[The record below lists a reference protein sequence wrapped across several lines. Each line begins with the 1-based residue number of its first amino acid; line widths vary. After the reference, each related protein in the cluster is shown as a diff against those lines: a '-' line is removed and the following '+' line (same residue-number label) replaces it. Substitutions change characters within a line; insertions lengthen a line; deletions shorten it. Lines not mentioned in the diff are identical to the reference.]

1 MRDPRWPCRNTAN
14 PPRER
19 RLLYEA
25 FQVNIRRRDKNF
37 EKGNFIWIKFDRI
50 SAFGA
55 IADHDYLILTEWSFF
70 CRLWMVE
77 ILKVSVSIPL
87 PRDKGEV
94 YIPQFRKWMDQTQTH
109 RGREEPERC
118 ER

>member
-70 CRLWMVE
+70 CRLWMVK

-87 PRDKGEV
+87 PPDKGEV
-94 YIPQFRKWMDQTQTH
+94 HILQFRKWMDQIQTH